1 MKTPARHFAFFAL
14 LGLFLSPLAVAHASP
29 PPADSIPFCHPF
41 DSKQWERDHPRPAA
55 KRLAGLN
62 VGEPRTVR
70 LIYFLPS
77 DRQPQPD
84 IDARMDKLIKDI
96 QLSYAEVMEYHGFG
110 SGTFRFETD
119 ATGKAVVHHVR
130 GKFNDE
136 HYHTETFYKVIDE
149 EVGEQFDLSA
159 NIYLVALDVSNAVI
173 DGYCG
178 QATSFGPED
187 GMALIP
193 APNSDRERERGWSC
207 FSIAVA
213 AHELGHAFGL
223 AHDQFRNAT
232 RSPSSYHTDWMVTS
246 FGAAE
251 WLDAHRYFNIG
262 QSYPEE
268 DERTTIQMLLPLAVP
283 PHAVRLRFE
292 VTDSDGLHQAQLH
305 NNNGDAIDFKGISGE
320 SASLEFVTPQV
331 TEAPGN
337 EVSLR
342 VVDVY
347 GNVTQEWYQIDTTAL
362 PPPEVVSIPD
372 ANLAA
377 VVRETLGLPSGS
389 AVRQLDMLKLRG
401 LKASGLV
408 ITDLTGLEH
417 AVNLGWLIFEENH
430 IRDLRPLAG
439 LTILETLRLNANS
452 ISDISSL
459 AGMTNLTYLSLST
472 NSISDISP
480 LAGLINLHELELY
493 TNSIS
498 DISPLA
504 GLTHLTY
511 LSLSTNSISDIS
523 PLVGLTHLTYL
534 ELGGN
539 PIADTSPLHELR
551 RRNPNVEIDIDIGE
565 PPPPPHA
572 LDKVSGDGQ
581 EGLAGV
587 ALAEPFVVSVL
598 DEDGAAVAWAVV
610 TFSVTAGGG
619 ILSATTA
626 TTDANGQASTT
637 LTLILGSDA
646 ETNTVEATVEGLE
659 PETFTATAVGQ
670 AIPDNLAKVSGE
682 GQEGTAGKAL
692 AEPFVV
698 LVLDE
703 NGAAIAG
710 AVVTFSVTA
719 GGGTLSA
726 ATATTDA
733 NGQAATRLTLG
744 SDTGPNTV
752 EATVAGLESETF
764 TATAT
769 GLEPS
774 SAGLFDALGGGKRV
788 ALPDS
793 PQLAQNAPNPF
804 NSQTV
809 ISYILPESGLV
820 HLEVFTLTG
829 QQVAVLHQGPQQAGY
844 YRLHWN
850 GRDDAGRPL
859 ASGMYLYRL
868 VTAEEVLTRKL
879 VLLR

>member
-14 LGLFLSPLAVAHASP
+14 LGLFLSPLAMAYASP
-29 PPADSIPFCHPF
+29 PPADSIPFCQPF

-70 LIYFLPS
+70 LIYFFPS

-178 QATSFGPED
+178 QGTNFGPEG

-193 APNSDRERERGWSC
+193 APNRDRERERGWSC
-207 FSIAVA
+207 FNVAVT

-262 QSYPEE
+262 QSYPKK

-292 VTDSDGLHQAQLH
+292 VTDSDGLQQAQLH
-305 NNNGDAIDFKGISGE
+305 NNYGDAIDFKGISGE

-342 VVDVY
+342 VVDVD

-401 LKASGLV
+401 LEASGLV

-417 AVNLGWLIFEENH
+417 AVNLQELILEENH
-430 IRDLRPLAG
+430 IRDLTPLAG

-452 ISDISSL
+452 ISDISL
-459 AGMTNLTYLSLST
+459 
-472 NSISDISP
+472 
-480 LAGLINLHELELY
+480 
-493 TNSIS
+493 
-498 DISPLA
+498 
-504 GLTHLTY
+504 
-511 LSLSTNSISDIS
+511 
-523 PLVGLTHLTYL
+523 
-534 ELGGN
+534 LGGDDQ
-539 PIADTSPLHELR
+539 P
-551 RRNPNVEIDIDIGE
+551 DI
-565 PPPPPHA
+565 
-572 LDKVSGDGQ
+572 LYS
-581 EGLAGV
+581 
-587 ALAEPFVVSVL
+587 
-598 DEDGAAVAWAVV
+598 
-610 TFSVTAGGG
+610 
-619 ILSATTA
+619 
-626 TTDANGQASTT
+626 
-637 LTLILGSDA
+637 
-646 ETNTVEATVEGLE
+646 
-659 PETFTATAVGQ
+659 
-670 AIPDNLAKVSGE
+670 
-682 GQEGTAGKAL
+682 
-692 AEPFVV
+692 
-698 LVLDE
+698 
-703 NGAAIAG
+703 
-710 AVVTFSVTA
+710 
-719 GGGTLSA
+719 
-726 ATATTDA
+726 
-733 NGQAATRLTLG
+733 
-744 SDTGPNTV
+744 
-752 EATVAGLESETF
+752 
-764 TATAT
+764 
-769 GLEPS
+769 
-774 SAGLFDALGGGKRV
+774 
-788 ALPDS
+788 
-793 PQLAQNAPNPF
+793 
-804 NSQTV
+804 
-809 ISYILPESGLV
+809 
-820 HLEVFTLTG
+820 LEVTRSRISR
-829 QQVAVLHQGPQQAGY
+829 P
-844 YRLHWN
+844 W
-850 GRDDAGRPL
+850 RD
-859 ASGMYLYRL
+859 
-868 VTAEEVLTRKL
+868 
-879 VLLR
+879 